1 MRSLPAMATA
11 GTGAA
16 AAAGGGNGVGRT
28 AGGWGLAG
36 KAEGLLAEGLKIG
49 LEGAL
54 GGGAG
59 RDGVTLASRM

>member
-1 MRSLPAMATA
+1 M
-11 GTGAA
+11 
-16 AAAGGGNGVGRT
+16 
-28 AGGWGLAG
+28 AG
-36 KAEGLLAEGLKIG
+36 KAEGLLAEGLLAEGLKIG